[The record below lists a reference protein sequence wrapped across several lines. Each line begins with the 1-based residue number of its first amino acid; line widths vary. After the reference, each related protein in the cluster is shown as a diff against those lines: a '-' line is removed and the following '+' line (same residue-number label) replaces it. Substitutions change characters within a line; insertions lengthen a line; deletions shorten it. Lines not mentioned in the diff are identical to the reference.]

1 MTKIEGGGRAAES
14 GLGRAQDRG
23 PGEASQGKADRFRKA
38 IGRKDAG
45 EGCRDRD
52 KERRDAEGPGVR
64 GGAREGAPGAL
75 QEPAGPGGPLGNA
88 LLRGMELQRGAAGGA
103 EAARP
108 ASAIGEIAQAV
119 ADRILVGEA
128 DAAGDRDVRIF
139 LKDSVL
145 GGTEVRVR
153 TAGEQLQVAFLTGSA
168 DAQNVLAGR
177 QGELASE
184 LGQRLNR
191 AVEVTVA
198 ERDAADPDGDGRS
211 RNRRDYE
218 TEEEA

>member
-1 MTKIEGGGRAAES
+1 MTKIQGGGWSAES
-14 GLGRAQDRG
+14 GAGRRESGFGTARPDDTGRFKSALGRRDG
-23 PGEASQGKADRFRKA
+23 
-38 IGRKDAG
+38 G
-45 EGCRDRD
+45 EGRGGED
-52 KERRDAEGPGVR
+52 KERRDA
-64 GGAREGAPGAL
+64 
-75 QEPAGPGGPLGNA
+75 AGQGGPLGHA
-88 LLRGMELQRGAAGGA
+88 LLRGLELQRGAAGGA
-103 EAARP
+103 EAGRP
-108 ASAIGEIAQAV
+108 VGSVGEIAQAV
-119 ADRILVGEA
+119 AERILVGET

-145 GGTEVRVR
+145 GGTEVRVK
-153 TAGEQLQVAFLTGSA
+153 TAGDQLQVAFLTGSA
-168 DAQNVLAGR
+168 DAQDFLAGR

-198 ERDAADPDGDGRS
+198 ERDTAGQGGDGRS

>member
-1 MTKIEGGGRAAES
+1 MTKIQGGGWSAES
-14 GLGRAQDRG
+14 GAGRRESGFGTARPDDTGRFKSALGRRDG
-23 PGEASQGKADRFRKA
+23 
-38 IGRKDAG
+38 G
-45 EGCRDRD
+45 EGRGGED
-52 KERRDAEGPGVR
+52 KERRDAAGQASQA
-64 GGAREGAPGAL
+64 GAQG
-75 QEPAGPGGPLGNA
+75 PAGQGGPLGHA
-88 LLRGMELQRGAAGGA
+88 LLRGLELQRGAAGGA
-103 EAARP
+103 EAGRP
-108 ASAIGEIAQAV
+108 VGSVGEIAQAV

-153 TAGEQLQVAFLTGSA
+153 TAGDQLQVAFLPGSA
-168 DAQNVLAGR
+168 DAQNFLAGR

-198 ERDAADPDGDGRS
+198 ERDAADPGGDGRS